1 MKNITGIT
9 QHKGMLEYIWGMIEL
24 LMRLMK
30 EQPSDDMILE
40 RLDEKVLSPVS
51 HVDLAAT

>member
-9 QHKGMLEYIWGMIEL
+9 QRKGMLEYIWGMIEL
-24 LMRLMK
+24 LMPLMK

-40 RLDEKVLSPVS
+40 
-51 HVDLAAT
+51 